1 MILQIELFLNFPFF
15 SIHLFLK
22 QFRDFIAFLK
32 MGNSLSDCI
41 KSMKRLCCNR
51 FSCERPQRI
60 IPPYYVYSFY
70 PYSMTFCISSKFFT
84 RLGIRSTSNPFSPN
98 LFHCRLPKADPF
110 ADGRCCKISQ
120 TRIARST
127 ILRLS
132 TKRDLN
138 L

>member
-1 MILQIELFLNFPFF
+1 MI
-15 SIHLFLK
+15 K
-22 QFRDFIAFLK
+22 IAFLK

-41 KSMKRLCCNR
+41 KSIKRLCCNR

-84 RLGIRSTSNPFSPN
+84 LLGIHSTSNPFSPN

-110 ADGRCCKISQ
+110 VDGRCCKISQ

-127 ILRLS
+127 IPATIYQKGLEPVAVDSKTRLRFIWFIQ
-132 TKRDLN
+132 
-138 L
+138 